1 MKQLKPFNLEQAL
14 AGAPVMTREGRKV
27 VRIFYAEEACENSQV
42 MCVFETG
49 VVFPYYKDGTYTNS
63 SSAHELVMAPTK
75 KEGWVV
81 MFHNNSQK
89 DFIVGT
95 KIWASKED
103 AEIWYKGCEGIFAIA
118 KIEWEE

>member
-42 MCVFETG
+42 ICVFETG

-63 SSAHELVMAPTK
+63 SSVHELVMAPTK

-89 DFIVGT
+89 DFLVGT
-95 KIWASKED
+95 KIWASKQD
-103 AEIWYKGCEGIFAIA
+103 AEIWSKGCEAVFAIA
-118 KIEWEE
+118 KIEWE

>member
-42 MCVFETG
+42 ICVFETG

-63 SSAHELVMAPTK
+63 SSVHELVMAPTK

-89 DFIVGT
+89 DFLVGT
-95 KIWASKED
+95 KIWASRED
-103 AEIWYKGCEGIFAIA
+103 AEIWSKGCEGVFAIA

>member
-1 MKQLKPFNLEQAL
+1 MKPFNLEQAL
-14 AGAPVMTREGRKV
+14 AGAPVVNSNGEKIIRVIHVPEAEAGFKV
-27 VRIFYAEEACENSQV
+27 IAVKADGSVTATHEDGKI
-42 MCVFETG
+42 
-49 VVFPYYKDGTYTNS
+49 YKNS
-63 SSAHELVMAPTK
+63 SNGNDLFMVTTK

-95 KIWASKED
+95 KIWASRED
-103 AEIWYKGCEGIFAIA
+103 AEIWSKGCEAVFAIA

>member
-42 MCVFETG
+42 ICVFETG
-49 VVFPYYKDGTYTNS
+49 AVFPYYKDGTYTNS
-63 SSAHELVMAPTK
+63 SSVHELVMAPTK

-89 DFIVGT
+89 DFLVGT
-95 KIWASKED
+95 KIWASRED
-103 AEIWYKGCEGIFAIA
+103 AEIWSKGCEGVFAIA

>member
-42 MCVFETG
+42 ICVFETG

-63 SSAHELVMAPTK
+63 SSVHELVMAPTK
-75 KEGWVV
+75 KEGYVV
-81 MFHNNSQK
+81 MFYNNSQK
-89 DFIVGT
+89 DFLVGT
-95 KIWASKED
+95 KIWASKQD
-103 AEIWYKGCEGIFAIA
+103 AEIWSKGCEAVFAIA
-118 KIEWEE
+118 KIEWE